1 MPLDEN
7 RLLLEFEKL
16 LRETNREHI
25 NGAIRRLGID
35 DLRPLA
41 DLIARVRTAYLKY
54 IFELSHEVEAPNLPT
69 QDQLAKLSELR
80 NMFSE
85 LLGASQ
91 AFEVAIK
98 RGYLDCSS
106 TRG

>member
-16 LRETNREHI
+16 LRETNRKYI

-35 DLRPLA
+35 DLKPVT
-41 DLIARVRTAYLKY
+41 DLIARVRTAYLQY
-54 IFELSHEVEAPNLPT
+54 IFELSHDVQPPDLPSEE
-69 QDQLAKLSELR
+69 QLAKLSGLR
-80 NMFSE
+80 LMFSE
-85 LLGASQ
+85 LLEASQ